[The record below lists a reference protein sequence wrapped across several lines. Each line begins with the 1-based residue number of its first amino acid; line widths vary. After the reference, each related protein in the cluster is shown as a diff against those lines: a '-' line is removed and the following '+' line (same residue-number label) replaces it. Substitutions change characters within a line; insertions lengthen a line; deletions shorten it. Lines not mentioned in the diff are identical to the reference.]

1 MSGTKILW
9 GQVIVVGLIVL
20 LAIWGATEWT
30 AWRLAYQ
37 PELGRPWFE
46 LSAWK
51 VYYPPVFFW
60 WWFVYDAYA
69 PQVFVEGAFIAAS
82 GTFVSIA
89 VAIGMSVWRAREAK
103 NVETYGSGCWASSTM
118 TTFAMTDP
126 NTSCVLH
133 PPGPAKVSASSF
145 HRYWPGPVPPSFT
158 TS

>member
-37 PELGRPWFE
+37 PELGRLWFE
-46 LSAWK
+46 LSGFK
-51 VYYPPVFFW
+51 VYYPPIFFW

-89 VAIGMSVWRAREAK
+89 VAIGMSVWRAREVK
-103 NVETYGSGCWASSTM
+103 NVETYGSARWADPREVKAAGLLRPGCVV
-118 TTFAMTDP
+118 P
-126 NTSCVLH
+126 GQLGPRYLLH
-133 PPGPAKVSASSF
+133 DRPEHV
-145 HRYWPGPVPPSFT
+145 
-158 TS
+158 